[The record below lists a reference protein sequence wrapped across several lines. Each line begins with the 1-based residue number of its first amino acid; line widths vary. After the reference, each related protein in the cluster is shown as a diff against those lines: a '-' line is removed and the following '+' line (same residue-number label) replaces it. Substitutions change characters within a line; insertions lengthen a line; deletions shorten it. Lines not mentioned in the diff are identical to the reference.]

1 MVTPLPDSQTNN
13 NPMQISVEQSID
25 LMAETL
31 LQQLQIHVDNNNIE
45 NSDAIYDEWI
55 TPDSN
60 DPQDGNYEFIFLP
73 HFSNI

>member
-60 DPQDGNYEFIFLP
+60 DPQDGNYEFIYLP

>member
-1 MVTPLPDSQTNN
+1 MVSSLPDPQTIN
-13 NPMQISVEQSID
+13 NPMQITIEQSID

-31 LQQLQIHVDNNNIE
+31 LQQLQIHVDNNNIDF
-45 NSDAIYDEWI
+45 SDAIYDEWI

-60 DPQDGNYEFIFLP
+60 DPQDGNYEFIYLP